1 MTLTGNVV
9 AMDPAREAETTTPTT
24 QTTAPEP
31 TRGPSKSPLLGPFHD
46 PREMVLGTVL
56 ATLAGAT
63 GAAAWTYTSGW
74 YVTFMTGNSERMVLE
89 LFAGKPVLAL
99 AAGSTVLAFVLGVM
113 AGMLGRLR
121 IWTKARHGATVVT
134 AAATLTAWMCDLTL
148 VEDNTTIGVLPVL
161 CLAFGLGALNTS
173 FSRRGEVVMPMSYM
187 TGTLVKIGQGASLHL
202 AGLSKWR
209 WVAQLTT
216 YLGFLTGAAFGGLAF
231 AFSGAHN
238 TLLMLSLGTLAA
250 ALFTWRLDHSGFMDR
265 DQH

>member
-1 MTLTGNVV
+1 
-9 AMDPAREAETTTPTT
+9 MDPAREAETTLPTT
-24 QTTAPEP
+24 ETAATATAPEP
-31 TRGPSKSPLLGPFHD
+31 TRGPTKSPLLGPFHD
-46 PREMVLGTVL
+46 RREIALGTLL
-56 ATLAGAT
+56 ATIAGAT

-89 LFAGKPVLAL
+89 LFAGKPALAL
-99 AAGSTVLAFVLGVM
+99 AAGTTVLAFVLGVM

-121 IWTKARHGATVVT
+121 VWTKARHGATVVT
-134 AAATLTAWMCDLTL
+134 AMATLTAWICDLTL
-148 VEDNTTIGVLPVL
+148 IEDNTTIGVLPVL

-209 WVAQLTT
+209 WAAQLTT
-216 YLGFLTGAAFGGLAF
+216 YLGFLAGAALGGLAF
-231 AFSGAHN
+231 TFSGAHN
-238 TLLMLSLGTLAA
+238 ALLMLTVGTVAATLA
-250 ALFTWRLDHSGFMDR
+250 TWRLDHSGFMDR